1 MKTQTGMRLDVQ
13 AWENFKDLCRALNV
27 RPNEAVEAFLKVCIE
42 RQNVASVLNTL
53 QAENPAEKL
62 AHELEIKEAMCDL
75 EIAYNKDRRRN
86 ALDESFR
93 AHNAIGGVIGFLPK
107 ITDPQLLEKAR
118 SLVEEALA
126 YYKEK
131 EQTEKSDS
139 ES

>member
-1 MKTQTGMRLDVQ
+1 MRLDVQ
-13 AWENFKDLCRALNV
+13 AWENFKALCQKSSV
-27 RPNEAVEAFLKVCIE
+27 RPNEAVEAFLKVCIA

-53 QAENPAEKL
+53 QAENLGEKL
-62 AHELEIKEAMCDL
+62 AHELELKEALYDL

-86 ALDESFR
+86 ALDERFR
-93 AHNAIGGVIGFLPK
+93 AHNAIDGVIWFLPK

-126 YYKEK
+126 YYKK
-131 EQTEKSDS
+131 TEESDS

>member
-13 AWENFKDLCRALNV
+13 AWENFKVLCQKSSV
-27 RPNEAVEAFLKVCIE
+27 RPNEVVEAFLKVCIA

-62 AHELEIKEAMCDL
+62 ARELELKEAMCDL

-86 ALDESFR
+86 ALDERFR
-93 AHNAIGGVIGFLPK
+93 AHNAIDGVIWFLPK
-107 ITDPQLLEKAR
+107 ITDPQLLQKAR
-118 SLVEEALA
+118 LLVEEALA
-126 YYKEK
+126 YYKK
-131 EQTEKSDS
+131 TEESDS